1 MLREEGDDGGRVARR
16 PCAQKQHVAPAQRTL
31 RAEGRER
38 AAQLRHGQSRRKRQQ
53 DRQLGS
59 RIRRAGHAGRHKTLL
74 TSFVKVLRSVW
85 GELIE
90 QEPTDHFSYSDY
102 QPDVAAAGYSRIG
115 RSGKRL
121 TADLKLLD
129 DLSSNPEDVGLRG
142 TRIAFGNTKPGI
154 EAQVEKDYA
163 FAAAQG
169 CDVLLLLF
177 STFGGE

>member
-1 MLREEGDDGGRVARR
+1 M
-16 PCAQKQHVAPAQRTL
+16 C
-31 RAEGRER
+31 
-38 AAQLRHGQSRRKRQQ
+38 
-53 DRQLGS
+53 
-59 RIRRAGHAGRHKTLL
+59 IRD
-74 TSFVKVLRSVW
+74 S
-85 GELIE
+85 
-90 QEPTDHFSYSDY
+90 
-102 QPDVAAAGYSRIG
+102 SRIG

-177 STFGGE
+177 STFGGFNVGVTRLIGKAAAQVRDKLSHAQHLDEASWSTRSWTTKMCQRLSVVLHTACAWEIQQELCRAA